1 MLPLRG
7 MDHGILGRA
16 PFSMRAYVRAWY
28 ARVCVWGVKHEGEY
42 IILTVMRT
50 VLSALRWMLFPFQ
63 QEKKELQVSL
73 FQTLV
78 LLMFNT
84 GETFGFD
91 EIKQATGIGE
101 TLMQK
106 IVETIRNCYEI
117 SIRYL
122 PRIIYDDSL
131 SLQSRFS
138 ILIHVWNFSFLKELQ
153 IIDLFFAGKVSNQ
166 LFSLCA
172 LPLQLA
178 YHLSSMFVSYF
189 VCFWFYPKREPS
201 NTLVKSSSVGDK
213 PNSSHPFPHV
223 SLCVLKRKF
232 RIWLIYQSEG
242 FSGCCTSI

>member
-1 MLPLRG
+1 MCVFVFGGRR
-7 MDHGILGRA
+7 DILFASLYLGD
-16 PFSMRAYVRAWY
+16 
-28 ARVCVWGVKHEGEY
+28 Y

-50 VLSALRWMLFPFQ
+50 VLSAWRWMLFPFQ

-78 LLMFNT
+78 LLMFNI

-153 IIDLFFAGKVSNQ
+153 IIDLFFAGKVFNQ

-189 VCFWFYPKREPS
+189 VCFWFYPKREPG

>member
-1 MLPLRG
+1 MCVFVFGGRR
-7 MDHGILGRA
+7 DILFA
-16 PFSMRAYVRAWY
+16 SLYL
-28 ARVCVWGVKHEGEY
+28 GEY

-131 SLQSRFS
+131 LLQSRFS

-153 IIDLFFAGKVSNQ
+153 IIDLFFAGKF
-166 LFSLCA
+166 LI
-172 LPLQLA
+172 
-178 YHLSSMFVSYF
+178 SYF
-189 VCFWFYPKREPS
+189 LYVLCPFNSLTIFPPCSFLILSVFDFSPNES
-201 NTLVKSSSVGDK
+201 LVTR
-213 PNSSHPFPHV
+213 
-223 SLCVLKRKF
+223 L
-232 RIWLIYQSEG
+232 
-242 FSGCCTSI
+242 